1 MVVLQDP
8 VGSFVFWIPED
19 CIGCDDWTNEEECR
33 KHGRR
38 EMYKVLRE

>member
-8 VGSFVFWIPED
+8 GGSFAFWIPED
-19 CIGCDDWTNEEECR
+19 CIRCDDWTNEEEYTKR
-33 KHGRR
+33 GR